1 MRFVKQGK
9 TYQLV
14 IENGVDL
21 EDIQKLDEALWVA
34 MSAPVGAYQFDAK
47 FLKFVNSNN
56 SGHISSN
63 EIKDACAWLLDQLP
77 DHKAITKD
85 FSGTIALKDINTKNE
100 IGPKLLD
107 SAKYILDDLEIAD
120 KEHITLDII
129 RKFQEVVKMRPLNGD
144 GIISL
149 NATTVS
155 KLPILKDY
163 VADAVTATGGTP
175 DVDGTTGV
183 SLQQYQDFYNA
194 ITPYLDWLKKADIP
208 AGQTKTDLMPFGADT
223 PAMSALLN
231 EHASE
236 IERFFQLSKLL
247 NFDARLNGKVLSTD
261 GKLGTFDPANADE
274 IIAYQ
279 NSLPLASPTADCL
292 LPLDPKA
299 INPALRGWF
308 QALTSKVINVL
319 LPGITAL
326 SEDDWGKIK
335 SAFVAYDAYEADKQG
350 AICAG
355 LPVDR
360 LQKYLATEGLLEEGS
375 DLSTRD
381 AVVTDTLAAA
391 AEVERLLL
399 YRTNLISLVNNFV
412 SFPELYSSTC
422 RAKFERG
429 SAVFDGRWFH
439 VSFPVDNLAAHS
451 AVAKNSNLFVIYVE
465 VEMGPGKKELVAIP
479 VTTGRKGNLAVGK
492 QGVFFDLKNQEHIA
506 KIVQIIENPVCFSEA
521 LVAPFVKLGK
531 MMESKV
537 EGWAGSS
544 ETAFQGTFDKAV
556 TDPKAIAAAAPAP
569 APAPAPAQGKSD
581 KSGAILGLSVA
592 FAAVGSTFA
601 YISKT
606 VSGMSATAIWIS
618 VLCAILALLLPIS
631 LLAILKLRRQD
642 LSSLLEGNGWAINAR
657 MRMGHKQR
665 AAFSRHGI
673 FPDDAEGTPK
683 ARFRYFLLVLV
694 LIVIIL
700 LVGWRLRYQI
710 QNCQAC
716 PEGDGTKTEAI
727 EPAAPAAEPA
737 APAAESAAPAA
748 E

>member
-14 IENGVDL
+14 IENGIDL
-21 EDIQKLDEALWVA
+21 EGIQKLDEALWVA
-34 MSAPVGAYQFDAK
+34 MSAPVSTFQFDPK
-47 FLKFVNSNN
+47 FLQFVNANH

-77 DHKAITKD
+77 DHQAITKE
-85 FSGTIALKDINTKNE
+85 FSGTIALKDINEKNE
-100 IGPKLLD
+100 IGPKLLA
-107 SAKYILDDLEIAD
+107 SAKYILNDLEIAD
-120 KEHITLDII
+120 KDTITLEII
-129 RKFQEVVKMRPLNGD
+129 RKFQDVVKQRPLNGD

-155 KLPILKDY
+155 EIPNLKEF
-163 VADAVTATGGTP
+163 VTDAVAATGGTP
-175 DVDGTTGV
+175 DVDGTQGV
-183 SLQQYQDFYNA
+183 SNEQYQEFYNA
-194 ITPYLDWLKKADIP
+194 ITPYLAWLKKAEIP
-208 AGQTKTDLMPFGADT
+208 AGETKTDLMPFGADT
-223 PAMSALLN
+223 LAMKALLL
-231 EHASE
+231 EHADE
-236 IERFFQLSKLL
+236 IERFYQLSKLL
-247 NFDARLNGKVLSTD
+247 DFDARLNGKVLSTD
-261 GKLGTFDPANADE
+261 GKLGTFDPANAADVL
-274 IIAYQ
+274 AYQ
-279 NSLPLASPTADCL
+279 NSLPLACPNANCL

-299 INPALRGWF
+299 INPSLRSWF
-308 QALTSKVINVL
+308 QNLVSKVISVL
-319 LPGITAL
+319 LPGATTM
-326 SEDDWGKIK
+326 SEDDWGKVK
-335 SAFVAYDAYEADKQG
+335 AAFAAFDAYQADKQG

-355 LPVDR
+355 IPTDR
-360 LQKYLATEGLLEEGS
+360 LQKYLDTKGLLEECAE
-375 DLSTRD
+375 LAKRD
-381 AVVTDTLAAA
+381 ALVTDTLTAA

-399 YRTNLISLVNNFV
+399 YRANLISLVNNFV

-492 QGVFFDLKNQEHIA
+492 QGVFFDLQNHEHIA

-569 APAPAPAQGKSD
+569 APAPAPQGKSD

-606 VSGMSATAIWIS
+606 VSGMSATAIWVS

-657 MRMGHKQR
+657 MRMGFKQR

-683 ARFRYFLLVLV
+683 ARFRYILLVLV

-716 PEGDGTKTEAI
+716 PEDECTTTEAVV
-727 EPAAPAAEPA
+727 PAEAPAAEAPA
-737 APAAESAAPAA
+737 EPAAE
-748 E
+748 